1 MTFRL
6 FPQLPR
12 RDAEALATAHG
23 SASVADLRETA
34 SVRHEAQIFS
44 PTGGQQVAFRELE
57 EFAKTVRKH
66 CGENVRPASAD
77 RDLAPLVREAVDV
90 TRHEAAQD
98 GIWSFLGC
106 VLLPD
111 VVRWRFPGSVTPTE
125 RFLGG
130 GSGVRNALGRLW
142 WRVELLRDENPP
154 PGRDEYW
161 LLRELNEDEV
171 SGIVDRPR
179 VFASR
184 TVAVSMARAL
194 LTTDCKGIARMEVF
208 RDAVKGLLRYGYFLE
223 FDALRRDELRVAC
236 QSLHRRSV
244 NSLLARQERRD

>member
-1 MTFRL
+1 MSFRL

-12 RDAEALATAHG
+12 RDAEALAAAHG
-23 SASVADLRETA
+23 SASVAELRA
-34 SVRHEAQIFS
+34 IAGARHEAQIFS
-44 PTGGQQVAFRELE
+44 PTGGQQVASRELE
-57 EFAKTVRKH
+57 EFASTVRAH
-66 CGENVRPASAD
+66 CGENTKPVAAD
-77 RDLAPLVREAVDV
+77 RQLAPIIRETIEI
-90 TRHEAAQD
+90 TRHEAALD
-98 GIWSFLGC
+98 GVWSFFGC

-111 VVRWRFPGSVTPTE
+111 FVRWRFSGEVTPAE
-125 RFLGG
+125 RFLGA

-142 WRVELLRDENPP
+142 WRVELLRDEDPP
-154 PGRDEYW
+154 PGKDEYW
-161 LLRELNEDEV
+161 LLQELNDDEV

-194 LTTDCKGIARMEVF
+194 LSTDCKGLARMEVS